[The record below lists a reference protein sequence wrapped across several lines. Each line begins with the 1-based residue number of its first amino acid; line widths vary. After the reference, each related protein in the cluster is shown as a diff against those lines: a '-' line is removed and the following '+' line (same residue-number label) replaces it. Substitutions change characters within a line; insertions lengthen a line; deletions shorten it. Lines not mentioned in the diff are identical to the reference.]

1 MFYFSI
7 CNLWMKDTSKKLTR
21 KLISERKTNLAYLED
36 DLINIFRSRPKYF
49 ISGSNMIRKMFEK
62 IKRGTSRRFWEK
74 CKHFN
79 WLSASATANCFACF
93 DWISQ
98 ILLFSSRGPAVE
110 NPGATWT
117 DSAQIQILFCFYSS
131 LLVQGLTD
139 PHTQSVPIIYN
150 FQITLKQI
158 FYKSAQFASS
168 GWRMFPK
175 IVDFSCL
182 CTFYELSPPLLLPQA
197 LFYIYHSWGLLRILH
212 KNQNNIW
219 AKKTKQHHNGSA
231 NRFSNTQ
238 GT

>member
-131 LLVQGLTD
+131 LL
-139 PHTQSVPIIYN
+139 HFRYSVLLFLVNWPRERVLVN
-150 FQITLKQI
+150 CTWWD
-158 FYKSAQFASS
+158 AAV
-168 GWRMFPK
+168 R
-175 IVDFSCL
+175 IVNERPF
-182 CTFYELSPPLLLPQA
+182 
-197 LFYIYHSWGLLRILH
+197 
-212 KNQNNIW
+212 N
-219 AKKTKQHHNGSA
+219 
-231 NRFSNTQ
+231 
-238 GT
+238 

>member
-7 CNLWMKDTSKKLTR
+7 CNLWMKYTSKKLTR

-117 DSAQIQILFCFYSS
+117 DSAQIQIFFFFVASRFGSKREWITKGFNFHLSHYLPRPIQLLEYQILLDGGLIWYSREI
-131 LLVQGLTD
+131 G
-139 PHTQSVPIIYN
+139 
-150 FQITLKQI
+150 
-158 FYKSAQFASS
+158 
-168 GWRMFPK
+168 
-175 IVDFSCL
+175 L
-182 CTFYELSPPLLLPQA
+182 CTPCTRAPPLQGGDPSRRGGLPA
-197 LFYIYHSWGLLRILH
+197 L
-212 KNQNNIW
+212 
-219 AKKTKQHHNGSA
+219 ASA
-231 NRFSNTQ
+231 AARERKPPR
-238 GT
+238 